1 MIKPLIVFLSVIL
14 TVCPCFGQA
23 YEVWGA
29 WNVGKREDATI
40 IETLS
45 TGRYFRDRGI
55 HYLIFEQ
62 YTMYTRTPTIG
73 YEGGLYT
80 ILEILDNY
88 EEEAHAVAFYV
99 EIDVPTRNASGEFE
113 MKPVIG
119 KVVMHFI
126 DQDHIWLEI
135 DYTDTK
141 YPTHPEFITT
151 DFPGKSVTYWRGG
164 PVPPDYE
171 PPRDH

>member
-23 YEVWGA
+23 YEVWGV
-29 WNVGKREDATI
+29 WNFGKREDATRTT
-40 IETLS
+40 TLL
-45 TGRYFRDRGI
+45 TGRYFRDRGMD
-55 HYLIFEQ
+55 YLIFEQ
-62 YTMYTRTPTIG
+62 SSWFTDEPTIR
-73 YEGGLYT
+73 YEGGHYK
-80 ILEILDNY
+80 ILEVLDNY

-99 EIDVPTRNASGEFE
+99 ETDFPMYIAPHQLG
-113 MKPVIG
+113 MMPLKG